1 MHDPRLEDHALG
13 IELQLAELVDQ
24 AERAR
29 IQGRVEDAASIQA
42 EIMRL
47 QEELAD
53 TAERVA
59 SEEGPELDVDAPRA
73 EPLADPA

>member
-29 IQGRVEDAASIQA
+29 VQGRTEDAEAIQL
-42 EIMRL
+42 EMQKL
-47 QEELAD
+47 QEELAE
-53 TAERVA
+53 TAEKVA
-59 SEEGPELDVDAPRA
+59 TEDGPGVDVDAQVA
-73 EPLADPA
+73 GTTFL

>member
-29 IQGRVEDAASIQA
+29 VQGRDEDAAAIQA
-42 EIMRL
+42 QIVKL
-47 QEELAD
+47 QEELAE

-59 SEEGPELDVDAPRA
+59 TEEGPELEVDAPLA
-73 EPLADPA
+73 ESA

>member
-29 IQGRVEDAASIQA
+29 IQGLHEEVASIQA
-42 EIMRL
+42 EITKL

-53 TAERVA
+53 TAEQV
-59 SEEGPELDVDAPRA
+59 SESAAPAEVDASIAGPH
-73 EPLADPA
+73 

>member
-24 AERAR
+24 AERAKVQGLDDEAKV
-29 IQGRVEDAASIQA
+29 IQI
-42 EIMRL
+42 EIDRL
-47 QEELAD
+47 QQELAE

-59 SEEGPELDVDAPRA
+59 EANQGAAEVDATVAGTP
-73 EPLADPA
+73 